1 MNKAVKW
8 AIGGALLVT
17 AVAVVSKAKNA
28 LDKLSFRI
36 AGFSFVGFTAGGL
49 KVRFRSVLANDT
61 AVSITAHNILS
72 KLYYKS
78 GNDYTEFGRADNI
91 PSMQFPK
98 GQPVNIDSVFTIAFT
113 ELPYLLRSDVFQ
125 IRTYYTI
132 YGLEQK
138 DVTDIKLTDL
148 KKQAIAVAKTSPLVP
163 GFIKTLLNNLSGLS
177 AYDHRDYVLNLSPNQ
192 YRTIV

>member
-91 PSMQFPK
+91 ASMKFPK

-132 YGLEQK
+132 YGLEQ
-138 DVTDIKLTDL
+138 
-148 KKQAIAVAKTSPLVP
+148 
-163 GFIKTLLNNLSGLS
+163 
-177 AYDHRDYVLNLSPNQ
+177 
-192 YRTIV
+192 